1 MGQPL
6 IGDILPRFYI
16 LLQRNFM
23 MPVVET
29 TGRFLVFH
37 GKSISA
43 GCPLQKYTKKMRDKT
58 GTYQQAKTLHHGME
72 LNQSLIVDVLPEN
85 VRIFRKHLSDITKR
99 NQVNMGRKFV
109 TRLINGKIFIQRIA

>member
-1 MGQPL
+1 
-6 IGDILPRFYI
+6 
-16 LLQRNFM
+16 
-23 MPVVET
+23 
-29 TGRFLVFH
+29 
-37 GKSISA
+37 
-43 GCPLQKYTKKMRDKT
+43 MRDKT